1 MANEENLVPFTSDQ
15 DREEAKKNGKKGGV
29 ASGKVRREKKR
40 MKELCDLVLNNKIQD
55 EKTIEGLK
63 QRFPEMNTDDV
74 TFELMLILKQYEKA
88 KDGDAKAFELL
99 RDTSGQKPIEK
110 QEITNI
116 DADGYRK
123 VLMGDEDIFAG
134 DYGSSNT
141 DEEDE
146 SEEE

>member
-15 DREEAKKNGKKGGV
+15 DREEAAKNGKKGGV

-40 MKELCDLVLNNKIQD
+40 MKELCNLVLNNKIQD

-74 TFELMLILKQYEKA
+74 TFELLLILKQYEKA

-99 RDTSGQKPIEK
+99 RDTSGQKPIE
-110 QEITNI
+110 QTIVAFDENNELVI
-116 DADGYRK
+116 DLGE
-123 VLMGDEDIFAG
+123 EDI
-134 DYGSSNT
+134 
-141 DEEDE
+141 EEDGTDITE
-146 SEEE
+146 ND